1 MNSTTK
7 SAGVAIGVVT
17 LFVSFFAS
25 PDATFAWG
33 DEVVDGGCCGYGYS
47 DIYPEDTGFGYS
59 DIYPETDYGYSDIY
73 PTDYGYSDIYPNEYG
88 YADIYPNDYGY
99 SDIYP
104 SYYGSSDIYP
114 SYGSYSYPS
123 YSGYGYSG
131 SYGYSSSYPVSVGY
145 GVPVGYSG
153 GNYSYP
159 VSYSQPITVATGRP
173 VAHPTTMATPTTI
186 ATVDNSVNIVDNSIN
201 DSFNTTTIMNS
212 FNNGSGAA
220 THHPTP
226 SCSIYVTGT
235 FGYGQTLTWHTYNAN
250 SASISSVG
258 AVTTGYGTRVVYPT
272 HGQIYT
278 MTVSGAGG
286 TANCQTSAY
295 NYVAPVTPTY
305 PTYPTAPYVA
315 LTQIPYTGF
324 DFGPIG
330 NSLYWAALLS
340 IAAAG
345 AYLVVYYRGGVT
357 NLFARSDARAFEMAP
372 AFASVA
378 KPQSILADEEFD
390 DAAIKRSA
398 QDRVTRDAMSIDLS
412 LGVPRLVIARQ

>member
-1 MNSTTK
+1 MTSSITK
-7 SAGVAIGVVT
+7 SASIAIGVVT

-33 DEVVDGGCCGYGYS
+33 DEVIDGGCCGDIVDTYYPEYDVVDAYYPEYDVVDTYYSGGDIVDTYYPYGS
-47 DIYPEDTGFGYS
+47 DIVDTY
-59 DIYPETDYGYSDIY
+59 
-73 PTDYGYSDIYPNEYG
+73 
-88 YADIYPNDYGY
+88 
-99 SDIYP
+99 YP
-104 SYYGSSDIYP
+104 SYGSDIVDTYYP
-114 SYGSYSYPS
+114 TYGSYGSYSYPS

-145 GVPVGYSG
+145 GIPVGYSG
-153 GNYSYP
+153 GSYSYP
-159 VSYSQPITVATGRP
+159 VNYSQPITVATGRP

-186 ATVDNSVNIVDNSIN
+186 ATVDNSVNIVDYSIN

-212 FNNGSGAA
+212 FNSGSGAA

>member
-1 MNSTTK
+1 MTSSITK
-7 SAGVAIGVVT
+7 SASIAIGVVT

-33 DEVVDGGCCGYGYS
+33 DEVIDGGCCGDIVDTYYPEYDVVDAYYPEYDVVDTYYSGGDIVDTYYPYGS
-47 DIYPEDTGFGYS
+47 DIVDTY
-59 DIYPETDYGYSDIY
+59 
-73 PTDYGYSDIYPNEYG
+73 
-88 YADIYPNDYGY
+88 
-99 SDIYP
+99 YP
-104 SYYGSSDIYP
+104 SYGSDIVDTYYP
-114 SYGSYSYPS
+114 TYGSYGSYSYPS

-153 GNYSYP
+153 ASYSYP
-159 VSYSQPITVATGRP
+159 VNYSQPITVATGRP
-173 VAHPTTMATPTTI
+173 VAHPTTVATPTTI

-250 SASISSVG
+250 SASISNVG

>member
-1 MNSTTK
+1 MTSSITK
-7 SAGVAIGVVT
+7 SASIAIGVVT

-33 DEVVDGGCCGYGYS
+33 DEVIDGGCCGDIVDTYYPEYDVVDAYYPEYDVVDTYYSGGDIVDTYYPYGS
-47 DIYPEDTGFGYS
+47 DIVDTY
-59 DIYPETDYGYSDIY
+59 
-73 PTDYGYSDIYPNEYG
+73 
-88 YADIYPNDYGY
+88 
-99 SDIYP
+99 YP
-104 SYYGSSDIYP
+104 SYGSDIVDTYYP
-114 SYGSYSYPS
+114 TYGSYGSYSYPS

-153 GNYSYP
+153 GSYSYP
-159 VSYSQPITVATGRP
+159 VNYSQPITVATGRP
-173 VAHPTTMATPTTI
+173 VAHPTTVATPTTI
-186 ATVDNSVNIVDNSIN
+186 ATVDNSVNIVDYSIN

-212 FNNGSGAA
+212 FNSGSGAA

-250 SASISSVG
+250 SASISNVG